1 MLSAIKSATAQVAPE
16 LLRALAISS
25 DATVRRS
32 AVDSEDLKSYWKWN
46 KRPHFSRW
54 STSLLFTSFSKLY

>member
-1 MLSAIKSATAQVAPE
+1 MLSAIKSATAQVAPD

-32 AVDSEDLKSYWKWN
+32 AVDSEDLKSYWK
-46 KRPHFSRW
+46 
-54 STSLLFTSFSKLY
+54 